1 MGSKIKI
8 VSDQPLVRGEETPV
22 KVQISF
28 DKETKVRGIR
38 ALVHGAERTEA
49 TYTETSTD
57 HEGKTTTTTRTAVEE
72 HDIINEKLL
81 LHGEERLGFFSR
93 IGDSLATWVGGGK
106 HEVLEPGDQEFTV
119 NVKIPENAP
128 ASFSGKKC
136 SVFYKVDV
144 SVDLPIKMDWFKSL
158 ALELPTVK
166 PGLEDAAPIHVTFP
180 GESGRS
186 FWDKTFG
193 KDVKLNFAVDRD
205 TLTTGESALAMLTV
219 ESPEPLKVKKVEIHL
234 IGKEST
240 VAHSHPDS
248 HEYKYTLGQID
259 TPGVISSE
267 SVHEFDLTIPD
278 NIGPVSQMG
287 RNYSVAWH
295 IQIQIHIPWAKDAF
309 IKAPI
314 RIV

>member
-1 MGSKIKI
+1 
-8 VSDQPLVRGEETPV
+8 
-22 KVQISF
+22 
-28 DKETKVRGIR
+28 
-38 ALVHGAERTEA
+38 
-49 TYTETSTD
+49 
-57 HEGKTTTTTRTAVEE
+57 
-72 HDIINEKLL
+72 
-81 LHGEERLGFFSR
+81 
-93 IGDSLATWVGGGK
+93 
-106 HEVLEPGDQEFTV
+106 
-119 NVKIPENAP
+119 
-128 ASFSGKKC
+128 
-136 SVFYKVDV
+136 
-144 SVDLPIKMDWFKSL
+144 MDWFKSL
-158 ALELPTVK
+158 ALALPTVK
-166 PGLEDAAPIHVTFP
+166 PDLEDTAPIHVTFP

-193 KDVKLNFAVDRD
+193 KNVKLNFAVDRD
-205 TLTTGESALAMLTV
+205 TLSTGESALAMLTV

-240 VAHSHPDS
+240 VAQSHHDS

-267 SVHEFDLTIPD
+267 SVHEFDITIPD

-295 IQIQIHIPWAKDAF
+295 IQVQIHIPWAKDAF